1 MRIERRHLG
10 DRVRVILNRLEA
22 KRAAATFL
30 PADAGLVAALRD
42 TRKFEHACRIVAA
55 EKIDVPLH
63 SRFTVGLDSGG
74 EPNGAT
80 FEWFETTLG
89 GPTASA

>member
-10 DRVRVILNRLEA
+10 DRIRVILNRLEA
-22 KRAAATFL
+22 KRAASAFL
-30 PADAGLVAALRD
+30 PLGSGLGAALRD
-42 TRKFEHACRIVAA
+42 TRKFEHACRVVAA

-63 SRFTVGLDSGG
+63 ARFTVGLDNDG

-80 FEWFETTLG
+80 FEWFEATLG
-89 GPTASA
+89 GPLAVA